1 MAEPKRIPDG
11 MQVFSMVSGQA
22 RIEDEAD
29 FVIIGSGAGGA
40 TAARVLTDA
49 GHSVILVEEG
59 PYVPVKERGY
69 DVWTGFRSSWRDCGF
84 QVAEGRLFLPIIQGM
99 GVGGTTSLMSSK

>member
-29 FVIIGSGAGGA
+29 FVIIHPDHGLI
-40 TAARVLTDA
+40 VL
-49 GHSVILVEEG
+49 E
-59 PYVPVKERGY
+59 
-69 DVWTGFRSSWRDCGF
+69 DC
-84 QVAEGRLFLPIIQGM
+84 QVRR
-99 GVGGTTSLMSSK
+99 

>member
-1 MAEPKRIPDG
+1 MAESRRIPDG

-49 GHSVILVEEG
+49 GHSVIWWKRA
-59 PYVPVKERGY
+59 PMYR
-69 DVWTGFRSSWRDCGF
+69 
-84 QVAEGRLFLPIIQGM
+84 
-99 GVGGTTSLMSSK
+99 